1 MKFLQII
8 ILFYI
13 TFLFIGCTTFEDVS
27 YRSIKNKIA
36 FLDLSNGVNDQ
47 EAIVLAQNFI
57 ISKGM
62 GDRLYTLK
70 PISAEKKNVWQSPEG
85 WVEFYIPPG
94 DDFQEEVQQY
104 WMVLFRD
111 KEGSQFFGHYP
122 VIPFYVKVDAKSGDI
137 IRWGLKT
144 DDVK

>member
-1 MKFLQII
+1 MKFLQSF
-8 ILFYI
+8 ILFYAI
-13 TFLFIGCTTFEDVS
+13 FLIAGCATFEDIS
-27 YRSIKNKIA
+27 YHSIKNKMA
-36 FLDLSNGVNDQ
+36 LLDLSNGVNDQ

-57 ISKGM
+57 ISKGL

-70 PISAEKKNVWQSPEG
+70 PLGVEKKNVWQSPEG
-85 WVEFYIPPG
+85 RVEFYIPPG
-94 DDFQEEVQQY
+94 DDFKGEVQPY

-111 KEGSQFFGHYP
+111 KKGSQFFGHYP
-122 VIPFYVKVDAKSGDI
+122 VIPFYVKVDAKSGDV

>member
-1 MKFLQII
+1 MKSSPIV
-8 ILFYI
+8 ILLYLIFG
-13 TFLFIGCTTFEDVS
+13 FSGCATFEDVS
-27 YRSIKNKIA
+27 YRSVKNKMDL
-36 FLDLSNGVNDQ
+36 LDLSNGVNDQ
-47 EAIVLAQNFI
+47 EAIVLAQHFI

-70 PISAEKKNVWQSPEG
+70 PISAEKKNVWQSLEG
-85 WVEFYIPPG
+85 RVEFYIPPG
-94 DDFQEEVQQY
+94 DDFQGEVQQY

-122 VIPFYVKVDAKSGDI
+122 VIPFYVKVDAKSGEI